1 MEKLIRFDW
10 AIKHIL
16 RNKANFD
23 ILEGFLS
30 ALLNEDLKVIR
41 LLESES
47 NKQNDTD
54 KSNRVDLLVEN
65 GKGELILIEVQVE
78 SQADFFHRLAY
89 AAAKLLTE
97 YLQQGQPY
105 EKLKKV
111 IVVGIV
117 YYNLGQGKD
126 YLYYG
131 STSFVG
137 IHDHDLLGL
146 SEEHQAQLQVS
157 EVRKIFPEY
166 HVIRVEKFTDDVQ
179 SAIDE
184 WIYMLKHSEVKPE
197 FRAKHIQ
204 EASTKL
210 RELSLS
216 AEERRAYDDFLQD
229 LMYQASMERSRWIA
243 GWAAGKAEGKAE
255 GAEEA
260 TRLIAKTLLDQG
272 IAPSVVAA
280 STGLTIEQLQALAA

>member
-30 ALLNEDLKVIR
+30 ALLNEELKVIR

-78 SQADFFHRLAY
+78 GQADFFHRLAY

-117 YYNLGQGKD
+117 YCNLGQGKD

-131 STSFVG
+131 SY
-137 IHDHDLLGL
+137 LLC
-146 SEEHQAQLQVS
+146 
-157 EVRKIFPEY
+157 RY
-166 HVIRVEKFTDDVQ
+166 T
-179 SAIDE
+179 
-184 WIYMLKHSEVKPE
+184 
-197 FRAKHIQ
+197 
-204 EASTKL
+204 
-210 RELSLS
+210 
-216 AEERRAYDDFLQD
+216 
-229 LMYQASMERSRWIA
+229 
-243 GWAAGKAEGKAE
+243 
-255 GAEEA
+255 
-260 TRLIAKTLLDQG
+260 
-272 IAPSVVAA
+272 
-280 STGLTIEQLQALAA
+280 